1 MREPVTREGG
11 SAAQRTARR
20 LRSLCRAGRSDEGSI
35 TPLTIGFASIAL
47 ALILLAALITDVW
60 LAHRKLFALAD
71 SAALAAAESFDPAPT
86 EEPGILLTDDGVST
100 SARAY
105 LNAVDVSP
113 RYSDV
118 RLVGSSPDGL
128 SAHVDLRA
136 TYTPVLLSPFGATW
150 IELEASATVRGA
162 LRL

>member
-1 MREPVTREGG
+1 MTREGG
-11 SAAQRTARR
+11 SAAQRTARL
-20 LRSLCRAGRSDEGSI
+20 LRSLCRAERSDEGSI

-136 TYTPVLLSPFGATW
+136 TYTPVLLSPFSATW

>member
-1 MREPVTREGG
+1 MRGLLRGEGS
-11 SAAQRTARR
+11 SAAQRMVHR
-20 LRSLCRAGRSDEGSI
+20 LRSLRRAGRSDEGSI

-47 ALILLAALITDVW
+47 ALILLAALITDMW

-100 SARAY
+100 AAREY
-105 LNAVDVSP
+105 LHAVDVSP

-136 TYTPVLLSPFGATW
+136 TYTPVLLSPFGASW